1 MFWSGPLLC
10 KIPLAGHSCLGW
22 VTRAVVVPLVDH
34 LLIRHLLIGRSL
46 VVGWLVLLIRHSLV
60 VGRLVIGRSVGWCC
74 VPRAHWATRP
84 SDDLS
89 GRHAYNRISLS
100 RVSFSW
106 HLADWISELRAISL
120 HGCCSI
126 KRRASWKSRVS
137 DQDRLAKV
145 PCRSMGQTPTNTKT
159 II

>member
-1 MFWSGPLLC
+1 MIVQDATHITESP
-10 KIPLAGHSCLGW
+10 
-22 VTRAVVVPLVDH
+22 R
-34 LLIRHLLIGRSL
+34 IR
-46 VVGWLVLLIRHSLV
+46 
-60 VGRLVIGRSVGWCC
+60 
-74 VPRAHWATRP
+74 
-84 SDDLS
+84 
-89 GRHAYNRISLS
+89 S

-145 PCRSMGQTPTNTKT
+145 PIKLPQFHCSPQMEPISVAELGMNSHLQFVLLPKET